1 MLLVGN
7 NLVTRIRVT
16 RVRHVDVR
24 ALVFDVFGTV
34 VDWRAGVAREAHR
47 LLDGGIDAE
56 AFADAWRGRYV
67 PSMDSVR
74 RGEQPWTSLDELH
87 RASLDELLVEFG
99 VPDVPEAVRAEL
111 VLAWHRLDPWPD
123 SVAGLTR
130 LKERHVIASLS
141 NGNVALLVDMAK
153 HGGLPWD
160 TVLSAELFGH
170 YKPDPEVY
178 DGAARMLGL
187 PAERVLMVAAHTSD
201 LAAARARGLR
211 TAYVHRPGEHGSAA
225 PPAPETDPKADV
237 SVTSLTALASRL
249 GA

>member
-7 NLVTRIRVT
+7 NIGSRD
-16 RVRHVDVR
+16 VDVR

-34 VDWRAGVAREAHR
+34 VDWRTGVAREVRR

-67 PSMDSVR
+67 PSMDRVR
-74 RGEQPWTSLDELH
+74 RGELPWTSLDDLH
-87 RASLDELLVEFG
+87 RASLDELLAEFG
-99 VPDVPEAVRAEL
+99 APDVSEAVRAEL

-123 SVAGLTR
+123 SVEGLTR
-130 LKERHVIASLS
+130 LKARHVIASLS

-160 TVLSAELFGH
+160 TVFSAELFGH

-178 DGAARMLGL
+178 DGAARLLDL
-187 PAERVLMVAAHTSD
+187 PPERVLMVAAHVSD

-211 TAYVHRPGEHGSAA
+211 TAYIHRPAEQSPAAA
-225 PPAPETDPKADV
+225 PPPAEDPEADV
-237 SVTSLTALASRL
+237 TVSSLTALATHL

>member
-1 MLLVGN
+1 VN
-7 NLVTRIRVT
+7 DI
-16 RVRHVDVR
+16 R

-34 VDWRAGVAREAHR
+34 VDWRSGVARDVRR
-47 LLDGGIDAE
+47 LLPGVDAE

-67 PSMDSVR
+67 PSMDRVR
-74 RGEQPWTSLDELH
+74 RGELPWTGLDDLH
-87 RASLDELLVEFG
+87 RASLDELLAEFG
-99 VPDVPEAVRAEL
+99 VADVPEDVRAEL

-123 SVAGLTR
+123 SVEGLTR
-130 LKERHVIASLS
+130 LKARYVIASLS

-170 YKPDPEVY
+170 YKPDPAVY
-178 DGAARMLGL
+178 DGAARLLGL
-187 PAERVLMVAAHTSD
+187 PPERVLMVAAHTGD

-211 TAYVHRPGEHGSAA
+211 TAYVHRPGEHGPAAA
-225 PPAPETDPKADV
+225 PPPRTDPAADV
-237 SVTSLTALASRL
+237 SVASLTELAAHL

>member
-1 MLLVGN
+1 
-7 NLVTRIRVT
+7 
-16 RVRHVDVR
+16 VDDIR

-34 VDWRAGVAREAHR
+34 VDWRSGVARDVRR
-47 LLDGGIDAE
+47 LLPGIDAE

-67 PSMDSVR
+67 PSMDRVR
-74 RGEQPWTSLDELH
+74 RDELPWTSLDDLH
-87 RASLDELLVEFG
+87 RASLHELLAEFG
-99 VPDVPEAVRAEL
+99 RPDVPESVRTEL

-123 SVAGLTR
+123 SVEGLTR
-130 LKERHVIASLS
+130 LKARHVIASLS

-178 DGAARMLGL
+178 DGAARLLGL
-187 PAERVLMVAAHTSD
+187 PPERVLMVAAHVSD
-201 LAAARARGLR
+201 LAAARTRGLR
-211 TAYVHRPGEHGSAA
+211 TAYVHRPAEHGPATA
-225 PPAPETDPKADV
+225 PAPAEDPDADI
-237 SVTSLTALASRL
+237 SVESLTALATRL

>member
-1 MLLVGN
+1 
-7 NLVTRIRVT
+7 
-16 RVRHVDVR
+16 VDVR

-34 VDWRAGVAREAHR
+34 VDWRSGVARDVRR
-47 LLDGGIDAE
+47 LLPRVDAE
-56 AFADAWRGRYV
+56 ALADSWRGRYA
-67 PSMDSVR
+67 PSMDRVR
-74 RGEQPWTSLDELH
+74 RGRQPWTSLDDLH
-87 RASLDELLVEFG
+87 RASLNELLAEFG
-99 VPDVPEAVRAEL
+99 VPHVSDAVRAEL

-153 HGGLPWD
+153 YGGLPWD

-178 DGAARMLGL
+178 DGAARLLGL
-187 PAERVLMVAAHTSD
+187 PPERVLMVAAHISD

-211 TAYVHRPGEHGSAA
+211 TAYIHRPHEHGRAA
-225 PPAPETDPKADV
+225 TPNPETDPEADV
-237 SVTSLTALASRL
+237 SVTSLTELATHL